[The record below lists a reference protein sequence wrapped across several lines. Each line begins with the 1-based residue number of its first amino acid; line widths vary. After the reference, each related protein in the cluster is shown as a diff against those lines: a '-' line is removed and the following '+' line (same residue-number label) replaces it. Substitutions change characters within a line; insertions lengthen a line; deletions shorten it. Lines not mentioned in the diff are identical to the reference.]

1 MPGSVNLVKRIV
13 KLEESVT
20 LALENRL
27 VLRFVDSGSEGTTQT
42 TNDEIDN
49 GVEIFTV
56 CFVAAE
62 DGRPA

>member
-1 MPGSVNLVKRIV
+1 MNLAKRIV

-20 LALENRL
+20 LTRENRL
-27 VLRFVDSGSEGTTQT
+27 VLHFVDSGSEGTTQP
-42 TNDEIDN
+42 TNDDIDN

-56 CFVAAE
+56 CFVAAN